1 MTWLNWSSKLH
12 SRLRT
17 IPHLILTHNTQVF
30 CSMNAYFICVI
41 VRVQMWCSCSIACQ
55 SNQKIFLSILYVFES
70 VFMLSCFEFCSNCI
84 FHDFHQKLLQRH
96 FHKKLTTKLFLQKW
110 VKAKYEITKFRQKLS
125 LLSRYY
131 FPSKVFPRKVLCFRG
146 IFHE

>member
-1 MTWLNWSSKLH
+1 MTWLNWSLKLH
-12 SRLRT
+12 SGLIT
-17 IPHLILTHNTQVF
+17 IPHLIHTHNTQDF
-30 CSMNAYFICVI
+30 CSISAYFICVI
-41 VRVQMWCSCSIACQ
+41 VHVQMWYIYSVACR
-55 SNQKIFLSILYVFES
+55 SNLKRFLSILYVFES

-131 FPSKVFPRKVLCFRG
+131 FPSKVFPEKVLCFRG